1 VHSYWCILFCET
13 LNKECILESES
24 EINYMNS
31 RYQHLNLFW
40 PSPEKENGC
49 SHVNTSVAPTM
60 GPFPFIC
67 GLFSSCLLA
76 QVYVEDVSYLHNLK
90 SDFSDP
96 CKVFLFFYII
106 HEICHV
112 HTCGIHQDSQYIC
125 Q

>member
-1 VHSYWCILFCET
+1 MHT
-13 LNKECILESES
+13 ESES

-76 QVYVEDVSYLHNLK
+76 QVYVEDVPYLHNLK

-96 CKVFLFFYII
+96 CKVFLLFFIFTSYMKFAMCILAAFI
-106 HEICHV
+106 RTHSISANEL
-112 HTCGIHQDSQYIC
+112 
-125 Q
+125 